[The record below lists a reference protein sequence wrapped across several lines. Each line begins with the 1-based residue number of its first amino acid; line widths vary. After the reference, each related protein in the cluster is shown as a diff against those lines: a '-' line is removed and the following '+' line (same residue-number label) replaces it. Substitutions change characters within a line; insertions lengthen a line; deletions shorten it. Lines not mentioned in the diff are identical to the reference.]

1 MKRVYKINFKRKI
14 YEVEVEEVTPKEKK
28 KTVETRFSSS
38 SFKSAIQPAV
48 KMKQKIVTDAN
59 VVVSPMSGSIIS
71 VAIKIGDIVKEGD
84 LLLKLEA
91 MKMESSIN
99 SFKDGKVVEIYCEAG
114 KNVSADEPL
123 LKLE

>member
-1 MKRVYKINFKRKI
+1 MKRVYKINFKKKI
-14 YEVEVEEVTPKEKK
+14 YEVEVEEVTPLEKK
-28 KTVETRFSSS
+28 KTVETRFTSS
-38 SFKSAIQPAV
+38 SFKKTTQPV
-48 KMKQKIVTDAN
+48 TQEKKNVVTDAN

-71 VAIKIGDIVKEGD
+71 IAVKIGDVVKEGA

-99 SFKDGKVVEIYCEAG
+99 SFKDGKIIEIYCDAG
-114 KNVSADEPL
+114 QNVSADEPL